1 MATQSSSS
9 SRVHRHQQASA
20 GEAAGPAAPSLLSDE
35 SVAFE
40 LLEAKLL
47 PPRGG
52 GTVSRDRLI
61 GLLEASGAAPIVVV
75 SAGAGWG
82 KTTLLAHWVT
92 RSPRPFAWVSVDEN
106 DNDPIVLLTYV
117 AAALDR
123 VAPLDP
129 EVFRALASP
138 GASVEGTIVP
148 RLGAALASTSEE
160 VVVVLDDLHTLENP
174 TCLDAIATL
183 ARHVPAGSQLALSAR
198 SGPTFPL
205 GALRTRGLVLE
216 IGPDELRMDEG
227 EARELLGAA
236 GLDLPDEEVTEL
248 YARTEGWSAGLY
260 LGALSVRAQA
270 ASAERGG
277 AFLGSDRLVS
287 DYLRSELLSHL
298 SPEDF
303 RFLTWTAILDRM
315 SGPLCDAVLETSGS
329 AAKLESL
336 AHSNLFLVPLDP
348 KPEWYRYHHLFQE
361 LLRSELDRTGPDLVR
376 RLLARAADWHVANAE
391 PETAIRYA
399 QEAGDTVRV
408 AHLAE
413 QCTSEAYESG
423 RATTADGWLHWL
435 EARGALEHNAAI
447 AVLGGLV
454 ATIWG
459 RAAEAKRWADAAERA
474 SYDSSLPDGSA
485 SIESW
490 LAFLRALRCAQGAA
504 KMRADAELAVR
515 TLAPASPFRVNA
527 TLLLGV
533 SCVLAGDIEQA
544 EDLFTDV
551 AEEGLELVA
560 PEAAAIALAEHA
572 AIAIGRDAWDQ
583 AEELVDRAG
592 RIVRRSRM
600 DEYPTNAFACAVK
613 ARVALHRGRA
623 DRAREALAHAQRL
636 RPRLTYA
643 LPYFAIQTRLELARA
658 YQSVADA
665 AGAETML
672 REIDTILRRQPALG
686 TLPSQAEELRAS
698 LKTMRADAPGAST
711 LTEAE
716 LRVLPYLATHL
727 SFREIGERLYISRHT
742 VKSQV
747 MAVYRK
753 LSVSRRHDAV
763 ERASALGLL

>member
-1 MATQSSSS
+1 M
-9 SRVHRHQQASA
+9 
-20 GEAAGPAAPSLLSDE
+20 P
-35 SVAFE
+35 
-40 LLEAKLL
+40 
-47 PPRGG
+47 
-52 GTVSRDRLI
+52 RDRLI
-61 GLLEASGAAPIVVV
+61 GVLEAAGAATLVVV
-75 SAGAGWG
+75 SAGPGWG
-82 KTTLLAHWVT
+82 KTTLLAQWVVQ
-92 RSPRPFAWVSVDEN
+92 SPRAFAWVSVDEN
-106 DNDPIVLLTYV
+106 DNDPVVLLTYV

-138 GASVEGTIVP
+138 GASMEGTVVP
-148 RLGAALASTSEE
+148 RLGAALAKMNQD
-160 VVVVLDDLHTLENP
+160 VVLVLDDLHTLDNP

-198 SGPTFPL
+198 GEPAFPL
-205 GALRTRGLVLE
+205 GTLRAHGLVVE
-216 IGPDELRMDEG
+216 IGPDELRMDESQ
-227 EARELLGAA
+227 ARELLRSA
-236 GLDLPDEEVTEL
+236 GLDLPDDQVTEL
-248 YARTEGWSAGLY
+248 YGRTEGWSAGLY
-260 LGALSVRAQA
+260 LGALSVRAQGA
-270 ASAERGG
+270 RAEGG
-277 AFLGSDRLVS
+277 AAFLGSDRLVS
-287 DYLRSELLSHL
+287 DYLRSALLAHL

-303 RFLTWTAILDRM
+303 RFLTRTAVLARM
-315 SGPLCDAVLETSGS
+315 SGPLCDSVLETSAS

-336 AHSNLFLVPLDP
+336 AQSNLFLVPLDP

-361 LLRSELDRTGPDLVR
+361 LLRSELERAEPDLVQ
-376 RLLARAADWHVANAE
+376 RLLTRAADWHVTNAQ

-399 QEAGDTVRV
+399 QEAGDTLRV
-408 AHLAE
+408 ARLAE
-413 QCTSEAYESG
+413 QCTSAAYESG
-423 RATTADGWLHWL
+423 RATTADRWLHWL
-435 EARGALEHNAAI
+435 EARGALEHNAAV

-459 RAAEAKRWADAAERA
+459 RTAEAERWADAAERA
-474 SYDSSLPDGSA
+474 SYDGSLPDGSA

-490 LAFLRALRCAQGAA
+490 RAFLRALRCAQGAA
-504 KMRADAELAVR
+504 QMHADAELAVR
-515 TLAPASPFRVNA
+515 TLARSSPFRVNA
-527 TLLLGV
+527 KLLLGIA
-533 SCVLAGDIEQA
+533 CVLAGEIDQA

-551 AEEGLELVA
+551 AEEGIELAA

-572 AIAIGRDAWDQ
+572 TIAIERDAWVQ

-600 DEYPTNAFACAVK
+600 DEYPTNAFVCTVK
-613 ARVALHRGRA
+613 ARVALHRAQA
-623 DRAREALAHAQRL
+623 DRAREALAQAQRL

-643 LPYFAIQTRLELARA
+643 LPYFAVQTRLELARA
-658 YQSVADA
+658 YQSLADA

-672 REIDTILRRQPALG
+672 REIDAILRRQPDLG

-763 ERASALGLL
+763 ERARALGLL